1 VDVTIKQLSK
11 ENIPS
16 LFRASG
22 QDLTL
27 TKRKKDIAEE
37 EANMEDDRHFCQMLF

>member
-1 VDVTIKQLSK
+1 VDVTIKCLHK

-16 LFRASG
+16 LFRVSE

-37 EANMEDDRHFCQMLF
+37 EANMEDDRRFC